1 MRHVETGALPFLR
14 SLGEEWKLLP
24 PDAMQLF
31 HRFDAIPPK
40 ARAVL
45 FRQIENP
52 TFPVESREVRWH
64 PAFGPVHQEE
74 RFIKHSSR
82 PFHESYVGNCSVGV
96 FTDRLHDLIRSE
108 ERREGKACSSQCRSR
123 LTS

>member
-1 MRHVETGALPFLR
+1 MIRRPPRSTRTDTLFPFSVLGLALSGPVQPGLHEILHVETGTRPFLR
-14 SLGEEWKLLP
+14 SFGEEWKLLP

-31 HRFDAIPPK
+31 HLFDAIPPK

-64 PAFGPVHQEE
+64 PAFDPVHQEE

-82 PFHESYVGNCSVGV
+82 
-96 FTDRLHDLIRSE
+96 DRKS
-108 ERREGKACSSQCRSR
+108 
-123 LTS
+123 

>member
-1 MRHVETGALPFLR
+1 MLILRCMGVQIVDGFFYRGKGLALSGPVQPSLHEILHVETGARPFLR

-31 HRFDAIPPK
+31 HLFDAIPPK

-64 PAFGPVHQEE
+64 PAF
-74 RFIKHSSR
+74 
-82 PFHESYVGNCSVGV
+82 
-96 FTDRLHDLIRSE
+96 RSE
-108 ERREGKACSSQCRSR
+108 ERRVGKECFSTCRFRGAQSHKK
-123 LTS
+123 

>member
-1 MRHVETGALPFLR
+1 MSRPPPRSTPTDTLPPYPAIFRASLHATLHVETGARPFLR
-14 SLGEEWKLLP
+14 SLAEEWKRLP

-31 HRFDAIPPK
+31 HLCDAIPPK

-64 PAFGPVHQEE
+64 PAFDPVHQEE
-74 RFIKHSSR
+74 RFIKHS
-82 PFHESYVGNCSVGV
+82 
-96 FTDRLHDLIRSE
+96 
-108 ERREGKACSSQCRSR
+108 
-123 LTS
+123 